1 MVRVAGPIN
10 KHLSE
15 SQWKYFPIVLSVAFA
30 SFMARC
36 NNYIVNISL
45 PSISQY
51 FHLGT
56 GEVSR
61 IVVSYLLVITCT
73 LLLFGKLGD
82 RFGLKRIFTWGY
94 FAFVGGSLLCGV
106 AWSIFALIF
115 FRCLQ
120 GLGAAMLLATS
131 FAIISKF
138 LPKDRLGW
146 AFGITSTSSAL
157 GVATGAPLGG
167 IITGYLSWHWIFLL
181 NVPFG
186 IAAIYVAGRS
196 IPSEAALSETPSSER
211 ERFDLLGV
219 LVSFACLSS
228 LLGALNNGRQMGWG
242 SFPILSLFLLSAA
255 LLGLFI
261 IRERRCKNPLLDLH
275 LFLNLK
281 FTFALLATFMA
292 YLLIS
297 GNAFLLPFY
306 LELVKGL
313 NTQQSGMVLLVY
325 SLIYVFL
332 SSSAG
337 RLSDRVIP
345 AVLCIVAMISA
356 TLCSLTF
363 SFTLQMQGLWPVLV
377 FLVWLGLSLVLFF
390 SPNNNQVMNQA
401 PEGKQGTVSGIFN
414 TTTNLSMAMGVAL
427 FEAVFSGVLPEGA
440 MRSLRLGEI
449 SSHEVITGFSHAYM
463 LGGLVCFCALMFSFL
478 TRRKG

>member
-1 MVRVAGPIN
+1 MIR
-10 KHLSE
+10 S
-15 SQWKYFPIVLSVAFA
+15 
-30 SFMARC
+30 

-45 PSISQY
+45 PSISNY

-61 IVVSYLLVITCT
+61 IVVSYLLIITCT

-82 RFGLKRIFTWGY
+82 RFGLKKIFIWGY
-94 FAFVGGSLLCGV
+94 FAFVAGSLLCGI
-106 AWSIFALIF
+106 AWSIHALIA

-167 IITGYLSWHWIFLL
+167 IISGYLSWHWVFLL

-186 IAAIYVAGRS
+186 IAAICVASRS
-196 IPSEAALSETPSSER
+196 IPSAKPASHGPVKGRGE
-211 ERFDLLGV
+211 FDFPGLIL
-219 LVSFACLSS
+219 SFACLSS

-242 SFPILSLFLLSAA
+242 SLPILLLFLSSAV

-261 IRERRCKNPLLDLH
+261 RHEERCTNPLLDLH

-306 LELVKGL
+306 LEFVKGM
-313 NTQQSGMVLLVY
+313 NSQQSGMMLLVY
-325 SLIYVFL
+325 SLIYVLF
-332 SSSAG
+332 SSPVG
-337 RLSDRVIP
+337 KLSDKVNP
-345 AVLCIVAMISA
+345 TLLCIVAMVSA

-363 SFTLQMQGLWPVLV
+363 SFTLHMEGLWPVLV

-390 SPNNNQVMNQA
+390 SPNNYQIMKQA
-401 PEGKQGTVSGIFN
+401 PEGKQGTASGVFN
-414 TTTNLSMAMGVAL
+414 TTTNLSMGVGVAL
-427 FEAVFSGVLPEGA
+427 FEAVFSGVLPE
-440 MRSLRLGEI
+440 MSLRSATLREL
-449 SSHEVITGFSHAYM
+449 SSQTLIRGFHNAYI
-463 LGGLVCFCALMFSFL
+463 LGGVVFFCALLFSFL
-478 TRRKG
+478 TKKKG